1 MSAGISVD
9 EQLVCIP
16 PDTQDAGE
24 TNWRSWLKVVYT
36 CQQIEKKLYYEEMDV
51 LRCFENT

>member
-36 CQQIEKKLYYEEMDV
+36 CKQIEKKLYYKEMDV